1 MEAVISKC
9 ANDFLV
15 QKLSELDRNCAI
27 DSSIKCPYTA
37 ETGVNIFFY
46 SCLDPEVGEN
56 RKCALVD
63 LTTMYTGR
71 PNENEDT
78 FLDDSVV
85 TYFSNAL
92 RQFISNGDLGV
103 CIDEPQSFGS
113 TAPTLN

>member
-1 MEAVISKC
+1 
-9 ANDFLV
+9 
-15 QKLSELDRNCAI
+15 
-27 DSSIKCPYTA
+27 
-37 ETGVNIFFY
+37 
-46 SCLDPEVGEN
+46 
-56 RKCALVD
+56 
-63 LTTMYTGR
+63 MYTGR